1 MLAFAGRGVVPSA
14 AGSGG
19 TGATPGLDVVANNMV
34 ADKKRKRLYVTV
46 GGSAQRL
53 PNRLVTIDP
62 IANQI
67 IHDTAIGSEPTTMAI
82 SDDASTLWVSLTGAA
97 ALRRVDLTGDEPVAG
112 DQFSLPSVCVG
123 EPCVADD
130 MVVLP
135 NTTGSVVAT
144 LRRRGSKGTFVVMA
158 LDDGVARPM
167 RIGSASTPSV
177 LALGPAGSV
186 WGFDGEDTSF
196 DFSVF
201 SVDATGLAVKT
212 FPGLISGMYTDIAYA
227 DGLVFA
233 SSGDVVDVSSPTLP
247 VRAGTFQ
254 QQGAV
259 LALSTHGEALM
270 FSFMA
275 GLGQSSTTLFVN
287 KLHVDTFSVNR
298 VMTMRLNLP
307 IAPGQSVQIRD
318 LVALG
323 DRVAFLT
330 GRPGEPSNVYI
341 VTSVPGLDP

>member
-19 TGATPGLDVVANNMV
+19 TGATPGLDVAANYMV
-34 ADKKRKRLYVTV
+34 ADKQRKRLYVTV
-46 GGSAQRL
+46 GGNAQRL
-53 PNRLVTIDP
+53 PNRLLTIDP
-62 IANQI
+62 IENQI
-67 IHDTAIGSEPTTMAI
+67 IHDVAIGSEPTTMAI
-82 SDDASTLWVSLTGAA
+82 SDDASTLWVNLSGAA

-112 DQFSLPSVCVG
+112 DQFALPSACLG
-123 EPCVADD
+123 EPCLADD

-135 NTTGSVVAT
+135 NTTGSVVTT
-144 LRRRGSKGTFVVMA
+144 LRLRGSTGTFGVMA

-167 RIGSASTPSV
+167 RIGSASAPSV
-177 LALGPAGSV
+177 LALGPAGRV
-186 WGFDGEDTSF
+186 WGFNGADTGF
-196 DFSVF
+196 EFSVI
-201 SVDATGLAVKT
+201 SVDSAGLAMAKFV
-212 FPGLISGMYTDIAYA
+212 GLISGMYTDIAYA

-259 LALSTHGEALM
+259 LPLSTHGEALM

-298 VMTMRLNLP
+298 VMTMSLNLP
-307 IAPGQSVQIRD
+307 IAPGQSVQIRN
-318 LVALG
+318 LVALS